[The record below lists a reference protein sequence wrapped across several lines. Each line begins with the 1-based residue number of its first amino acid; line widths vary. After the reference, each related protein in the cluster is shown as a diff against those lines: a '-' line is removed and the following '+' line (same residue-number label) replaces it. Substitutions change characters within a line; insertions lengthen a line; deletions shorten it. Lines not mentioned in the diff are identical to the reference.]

1 MIGYEISIDFSL
13 KKVQSFSVKTPKSN
27 KKYISIISYSKKII
41 KILSQKNKRQTNIC
55 LPLILIIT
63 HSISDLIQII
73 VPVS

>member
-1 MIGYEISIDFSL
+1 MKFLLIFYP
-13 KKVQSFSVKTPKSN
+13 KKVQSFSVNVKTPKSN
-27 KKYISIISYSKKII
+27 KKYISIISYSEKII